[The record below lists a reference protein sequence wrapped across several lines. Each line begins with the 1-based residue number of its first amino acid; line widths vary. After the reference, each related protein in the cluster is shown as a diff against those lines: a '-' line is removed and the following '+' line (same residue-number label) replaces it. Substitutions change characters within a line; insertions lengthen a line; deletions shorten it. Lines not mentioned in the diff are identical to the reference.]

1 MIKKTI
7 ILLIILVANITCAN
21 EDDIILQ
28 LQQRIN
34 DLTNKLEQLEHK
46 NDLLSK
52 RIESL
57 ATDIDYRLKESGSK
71 NIHPTKAATVAPGDP
86 KKAKNQFETA
96 INQLKAGKYAQAEQ
110 DLNIFVKA
118 YPKSEYTGNAYYW
131 LAESFML
138 RKKYDK
144 AAINY
149 IISFN
154 KFPKNSKADL
164 SMLKLGTAL
173 NELGKTKE
181 SCATLKKLTAKKSSL
196 SQTIQK
202 MLQKEVTRIGCK

>member
-1 MIKKTI
+1 VIRKTI
-7 ILLIILVANITCAN
+7 ILLIILAAKISCAN
-21 EDDIILQ
+21 EDDAIMQ

-34 DLTNKLEQLEHK
+34 DLTNKIEQLEHK

-57 ATDIDYRLKESGSK
+57 ATDIDYRFRESGSK
-71 NIHPTKAATVAPGDP
+71 NQPAKTATVAPGDP
-86 KKAKNQFETA
+86 KKAKTQFETA

-110 DLNIFVKA
+110 DLSIFVKA

-138 RKKYDK
+138 RKKFDK

-149 IISFN
+149 ITSFN
-154 KFPKNSKADL
+154 KFSKNSKADL

-173 NELGKTKE
+173 NGLGKTKE
-181 SCATLKKLTAKKSSL
+181 ACATLKKLTTKKSSL
-196 SQTIQK
+196 SQTMQK
-202 MLQKEVTRIGCK
+202 MLQKEVIRIGCK